1 MKTGFN
7 VQRETAL
14 PKALNFIIQ
23 DLEDGHV
30 FSDEVVREESAERG
44 IPCNLLVLFEDAQ

>member
-1 MKTGFN
+1 MPLL
-7 VQRETAL
+7 L
-14 PKALNFIIQ
+14 PQMTMAVFQ
-23 DLEDGHV
+23 DLEDGHI